1 MARTLFA
8 LLVLAG
14 VAPAADPSADLFKP
28 TGPVPK
34 FEITVDKTNLT
45 QLQRG
50 PRKYVK
56 CTLKVGDQTFKDVG
70 IHLKGAAGS
79 YRDWNDRPALTLNMD
94 KFAKGQTFMGLDKF
108 HLNNSVQDGTYMNEI
123 LCGE

>member
-14 VAPAADPSADLFKP
+14 VAHAEDPSDELFKP

-34 FEITVDKTNLT
+34 FEITVDKANLD
-45 QLQRG
+45 QLRRE
-50 PRKYVK
+50 PRKYVR
-56 CTLKVGDQTFKDVG
+56 CTLKVGDKTYKDVG

-79 YRDWNDRPALTLNMD
+79 YRDWNDRPALTVNMD
-94 KFAKGQTFMGLDKF
+94 KFTKGQSFMGLNK
-108 HLNNSVQDGTYMNEI
+108 I
-123 LCGE
+123 